1 MQRELQWF
9 KAVESYVHS
18 SFQEQRNGSNKTPKE
33 VFTKEH
39 KKLVKEGE
47 KWMKETASSCI
58 VAAALIITVVFA
70 AAFTLPGGND
80 NDGTPNFFSKK
91 SFKAFIIFDALA
103 FVSSIASVLMFLGI
117 LTTRYSPDD
126 FLKSLPEKLII
137 SQITLFISIASMM
150 VAYGA
155 TFYINCTHQWKW
167 TIFPIFLLGSLPVT
181 LFAMLQSHLLFEM
194 ISSTYGPSIFPS
206 KEEIGM

>member
-1 MQRELQWF
+1 M
-9 KAVESYVHS
+9 
-18 SFQEQRNGSNKTPKE
+18 SNIAN
-33 VFTKEH
+33 
-39 KKLVKEGE
+39 EG
-47 KWMKETASSCI
+47 
-58 VAAALIITVVFA
+58 
-70 AAFTLPGGND
+70 P
-80 NDGTPNFFSKK
+80 
-91 SFKAFIIFDALA
+91 AFIIFAISDALA